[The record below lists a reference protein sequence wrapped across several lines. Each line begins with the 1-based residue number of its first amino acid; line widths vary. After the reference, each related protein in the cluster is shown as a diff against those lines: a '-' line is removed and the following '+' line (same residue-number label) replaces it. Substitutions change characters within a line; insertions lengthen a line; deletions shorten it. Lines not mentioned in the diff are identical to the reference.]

1 MLSFNSQSHFGRV
14 FISIQGES
22 PAQYRKNNA
31 IRDNVL

>member
-14 FISIQGES
+14 FISIQGEP